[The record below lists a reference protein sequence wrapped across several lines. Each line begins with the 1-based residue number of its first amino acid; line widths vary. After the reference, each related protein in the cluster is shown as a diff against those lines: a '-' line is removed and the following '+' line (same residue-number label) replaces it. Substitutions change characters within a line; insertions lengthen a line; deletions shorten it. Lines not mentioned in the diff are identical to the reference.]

1 MLFSDRDFSKYLV
14 ILGHQF
20 TPLKKHQKSRAGAV
34 TQGQYHPMKVPM
46 QPKADSDNTTL
57 HGMVPEDPNVEAL
70 FPRMQASICSGFPW
84 RGLPALPP
92 PCFSPGDGHRA
103 DFWAL
108 RPLYAEQGE
117 QALLPVLCVSSPP
130 SHQPWHLGTTTI
142 TAPGGASGKEP
153 ACQCRRRERCG
164 FDP

>member
-1 MLFSDRDFSKYLV
+1 M
-14 ILGHQF
+14 ILGHQC

-46 QPKADSDNTTL
+46 QPKADGDNTTL

-92 PCFSPGDGHRA
+92 PCFSPGDGTE
-103 DFWAL
+103 L
-108 RPLYAEQGE
+108 ISG
-117 QALLPVLCVSSPP
+117 LCVLFTRSGGSRHCYPFYAVGPPP
-130 SHQPWHLGTTTI
+130 SHQLWHLGMTTI
-142 TAPGGASGKEP
+142 TAPGGTSGKEHT
-153 ACQCRRRERCG
+153 CQGRRCG
-164 FDP
+164 RSGLDP